1 MIETLI
7 PNPWVFVGLT
17 LVIGGLAAAVTG
29 HALAKG
35 WRNPALVFAAMLPLA
50 AGVRFLHFA
59 LFEEPLD
66 LTRLALTAILLMLF
80 GLAGFRA
87 TRQRQMAQ
95 CYPWLAK
102 TPERA

>member
-1 MIETLI
+1 
-7 PNPWVFVGLT
+7 
-17 LVIGGLAAAVTG
+17 
-29 HALAKG
+29 
-35 WRNPALVFAAMLPLA
+35 MLPLA

-66 LTRLALTAILLMLF
+66 PARLVLTALLLMLF
-80 GLAGFRA
+80 GFAGFRT

-102 TPERA
+102 APGRG

>member
-1 MIETLI
+1 
-7 PNPWVFVGLT
+7 
-17 LVIGGLAAAVTG
+17 
-29 HALAKG
+29 
-35 WRNPALVFAAMLPLA
+35 MLPLA

-95 CYPWLAK
+95 CYPWLK
-102 TPERA
+102 TCDAA